1 MRYSIL
7 YPIQRSGVRFARMGT
22 SVTPTQ
28 AAMASAASAVV
39 LASVRWPSSA
49 AAPEYSARS
58 SAAVSAVMERKNAR
72 TAGRSALAQ
81 SRAMVDFTALILVAI
96 EGRNRFLPIRLG
108 TRAACRALV
117 AALRMTM
124 LFVFV
129 QALMKGR
136 LVTRTR
142 SQGNGNGFH
151 DIAKDRIGG
160 FRFFLQRGVA
170 RTGDD
175 AVRENGNGKLL
186 EIIGEAIIAA
196 IEESAG
202 LRGALEHESAA
213 GADTESKLFAL
224 ARAINDLESVI
235 VQAGVDLDVGHG
247 VLHGKNIAD
256 IRDRIERIKRIIAN
270 AFAQNFFFR
279 FVRGVTHFDAHQE
292 TVEL

>member
-7 YPIQRSGVRFARMGT
+7 YPIQRSGVRFARTGT

-96 EGRNRFLPIRLG
+96 EGRSRFLASLG
-108 TRAACRALV
+108 
-117 AALRMTM
+117 MTM

-136 LVTRTR
+136 LVT
-142 SQGNGNGFH
+142 
-151 DIAKDRIGG
+151 
-160 FRFFLQRGVA
+160 
-170 RTGDD
+170 
-175 AVRENGNGKLL
+175 
-186 EIIGEAIIAA
+186 
-196 IEESAG
+196 
-202 LRGALEHESAA
+202 
-213 GADTESKLFAL
+213 
-224 ARAINDLESVI
+224 
-235 VQAGVDLDVGHG
+235 
-247 VLHGKNIAD
+247 
-256 IRDRIERIKRIIAN
+256 
-270 AFAQNFFFR
+270 
-279 FVRGVTHFDAHQE
+279 
-292 TVEL
+292 